1 MGHSDRPVRDCQH
14 LTVHHEHGSQAGY
27 TQDGC
32 RCTWCT
38 NANTVAK
45 RQHRTALAYG
55 TGGGLVDAAPARKH
69 LEALRAAGFSLQRIV
84 QASGVAQGAVNALVY
99 GAPARN
105 RPPSGQVRAD
115 TAQRLLACDPATTAL
130 PDGSR
135 VTAAGTRRRLQAL
148 ACAGWSTPALAD
160 RTTLTR
166 RTLTRVLTGTANSVT
181 AGTARTVAAVH
192 ERLRLAPPPQRTPLQ
207 RTLARQTAA
216 AAQAA
221 GWRAPHTWH
230 DRDHDPDPTRSAS
243 GQQDPGDLAGCD
255 DLDDL
260 DGAARRGD
268 EPDVDEVAVERVM
281 LGEPLRL
288 NLDERLEVVR
298 RLTRRGVSARE
309 IAQRLHTTSRTVV
322 RLRGALRGTTAA

>member
-1 MGHSDRPVRDCQH
+1 MGHSDRPVRNCQH

-32 RCTWCT
+32 RCTRCT

-69 LEALRAAGFSLQRIV
+69 VEALRTAGFSLQQIV

-166 RTLTRVLTGTANSVT
+166 RTLTRLLTGTANSVT
-181 AGTARTVAAVH
+181 AGTARTVAALH
-192 ERLRLAPPPQRTPLQ
+192 ERLRLAPPPQLTPLQ
-207 RTLARQTAA
+207 RALARQTAA

-221 GWRAPHTWH
+221 GWRAPRAWH
-230 DRDHDPDPTRSAS
+230 DIDHDPDPTRSAC
-243 GQQDPGDLAGCD
+243 GPQDADRVGCA

-260 DGAARRGD
+260 GGAARPGD

-281 LGEPLRL
+281 RGEPLRL
-288 NLDERLEVVR
+288 NLDERLEVVH

-322 RLRGALRGTTAA
+322 RLRGVLRGTAAA

>member
-14 LTVHHEHGSQAGY
+14 FTIHHEHGSQAGY

-45 RQHRTALAYG
+45 RRHRIALAYG
-55 TGGGLVDAAPARKH
+55 TGGGLVDAAPVRKH

-84 QASGVAQGAVNALVY
+84 QASGVAQGAVNALFY

-105 RPPSGQVRAD
+105 RPPSGQVRTQ
-115 TAQRLLACDPATTAL
+115 TAQRLLACDAATTAL

-135 VTAAGTRRRLQAL
+135 LIAAGTRRRLQAL

-166 RTLTRVLTGTANSVT
+166 RTLTRLLTGSANSVT
-181 AGTARTVAAVH
+181 AGTARTVAALY

-230 DRDHDPDPTRSAS
+230 DIDHDPDPTRTAS
-243 GQQDPGDLAGCD
+243 NPQDADRVGCA

-260 DGAARRGD
+260 GGAARPGD

-281 LGEPLRL
+281 RGEPLRL
-288 NLDERLEVVR
+288 NLDERLEVVG

-322 RLRGALRGTTAA
+322 RLRGVLRGTTAA

>member
-1 MGHSDRPVRDCQH
+1 
-14 LTVHHEHGSQAGY
+14 
-27 TQDGC
+27 
-32 RCTWCT
+32 
-38 NANTVAK
+38 
-45 RQHRTALAYG
+45 
-55 TGGGLVDAAPARKH
+55 
-69 LEALRAAGFSLQRIV
+69 V
-84 QASGVAQGAVNALVY
+84 QASGVAQGAVNALFY

-105 RPPSGQVRAD
+105 RPPSGQVRTQ

-166 RTLTRVLTGTANSVT
+166 RTLTRVLTGSANSVT
-181 AGTARTVAAVH
+181 VGTARTVAALY

-207 RTLARQTAA
+207 RTLARQTAD

-230 DRDHDPDPTRSAS
+230 DIDHDPDP
-243 GQQDPGDLAGCD
+243 
-255 DLDDL
+255 DDL
-260 DGAARRGD
+260 DGAARPGD

-281 LGEPLRL
+281 RGEPLRL
-288 NLDERLEVVR
+288 NLDERLEVVG

-322 RLRGALRGTTAA
+322 RLRGVLRGTTAA

>member
-1 MGHSDRPVRDCQH
+1 MGHSDRPVQDCQH
-14 LTVHHEHGSQAGY
+14 LTVHHEHGSQASY

-55 TGGGLVDAAPARKH
+55 TGGGLVDAAPVRKH
-69 LEALRAAGFSLQRIV
+69 LKALRAAGFSLQRIV
-84 QASGVAQGAVNALVY
+84 QASGVVQGAVNALVY

-105 RPPSGQVRAD
+105 RPPSGQVRTH

-135 VTAAGTRRRLQAL
+135 VTAAATRRRLQAL

-166 RTLTRVLTGTANSVT
+166 RTLTRLLTGTANSVT
-181 AGTARTVAAVH
+181 AGTARTVAALY

-221 GWRAPHTWH
+221 GWRPPHTWH
-230 DRDHDPDPTRSAS
+230 DIDHDPDPTRSAS
-243 GQQDPGDLAGCD
+243 SPQDADDLAGCD
-255 DLDDL
+255 DLD
-260 DGAARRGD
+260 GAARPGD

-281 LGEPLRL
+281 HGEPLRL
-288 NLDERLEVVR
+288 NLDERLEVVG

-309 IAQRLHTTSRTVV
+309 IAQRLHTTPRTVV

>member
-14 LTVHHEHGSQAGY
+14 FTVHHEHGSQAGY

-45 RQHRTALAYG
+45 RQHRIALAYG
-55 TGGGLVDAAPARKH
+55 TGGGLVDAAPVRKH

-84 QASGVAQGAVNALVY
+84 QAAGVAQGAVNALFY

-105 RPPSGQVRAD
+105 RPPSGQVRTQ
-115 TAQRLLACDPATTAL
+115 TAQRLLACDAATTAL

-135 VTAAGTRRRLQAL
+135 LIAAGTRRRLQAL
-148 ACAGWSTPALAD
+148 GCAGWSTPALAD

-166 RTLTRVLTGTANSVT
+166 RTLTRLLTGSANSVT
-181 AGTARTVAAVH
+181 AGTARTVAALY

-230 DRDHDPDPTRSAS
+230 DIDHDPDPTRSACA
-243 GQQDPGDLAGCD
+243 DLE
-255 DLDDL
+255 DLG
-260 DGAARRGD
+260 GAARPGD

-281 LGEPLRL
+281 RGEPLRL
-288 NLDERLEVVR
+288 NLDERLEVVG

-322 RLRGALRGTTAA
+322 RLRGVLRGTTAA